1 MLSFSRR
8 FHSNL
13 VLLSSLALLNGISVL
28 SSQPV
33 RASAEWPANLR
44 PLVSALER
52 AGYRVLLEKPP
63 IPGAYGATNSRK
75 KMIWVAPIS
84 IDLGIAKQ
92 TLIHEAVHAAQGCPT
107 GKMTEIG
114 WTTEL
119 SNAVDREIAGI
130 LYRNYPHAKF
140 SLEREAFGMQANPQ
154 AFSLISQAL
163 TQRCSK
169 RL

>member
-1 MLSFSRR
+1 MAPSLRR
-8 FHSNL
+8 LTSSLLLLGSL
-13 VLLSSLALLNGISVL
+13 VLLSGTSVL
-28 SSQPV
+28 LVQPV
-33 RASAEWPANLR
+33 KASAEWPADLLS
-44 PLVSALER
+44 LVNALKR
-52 AGYRVLLEKPP
+52 AGYRVLLEQPP

-107 GKMTEIG
+107 GKMTEVG

-119 SNAVDREIAGI
+119 TNAVDREIVGI

-140 SLEREAFGMQANPQ
+140 RLEREAFGMQANPK
-154 AFSLISQAL
+154 AFALISQAL
-163 TQRCSK
+163 RQRCSK
-169 RL
+169 GQ